1 MLTLIMREIEDN
13 RVFFISAVIFA
24 VILSSLVV
32 WQYFDE
38 GDVVLSLG
46 TVISGVWF
54 FVLCGMGVVQMYWD
68 KTRKISALLATLAV
82 TRNQIFMARIA
93 AGILAVLASFLPVI
107 ITMAVM
113 PSVIESTIPI
123 RREMTLEIWIPVFLF
138 CFASYCIGLQVGW
151 TSNKSP
157 TLGALG
163 LSLILIPIILIKGFG
178 WDIYAI
184 LISFIAACL
193 IRAWFKFSRSA
204 F

>member
-1 MLTLIMREIEDN
+1 
-13 RVFFISAVIFA
+13 
-24 VILSSLVV
+24 
-32 WQYFDE
+32 
-38 GDVVLSLG
+38 
-46 TVISGVWF
+46 
-54 FVLCGMGVVQMYWD
+54 
-68 KTRKISALLATLAV
+68 
-82 TRNQIFMARIA
+82 
-93 AGILAVLASFLPVI
+93 
-107 ITMAVM
+107 MAVM
-113 PSVIESTIPI
+113 PGVIESTIPI

>member
-1 MLTLIMREIEDN
+1 MREIEDN